1 MHAKY
6 YMKTKN
12 YCSKTRYSEISFLI
26 QKHTTDKCSVSN
38 YRQAHGRMLCLK
50 TNLLAINELI
60 LVFENFMKVNNLLI
74 YNYDPNPFHYLL
86 WGSCCSLKCIRKFW
100 LEAKSQFNIRL
111 SMFYFLNVTVN
122 QAFCLRP
129 S

>member
-1 MHAKY
+1 
-6 YMKTKN
+6 MKTKN

-26 QKHTTDKCSVSN
+26 QKHTTDKCTEDALSQTIDKRTAGCSVS
-38 YRQAHGRMLCLK
+38 K
-50 TNLLAINELI
+50 PINELM
-60 LVFENFMKVNNLLI
+60 LVFENFWKVNNLLI